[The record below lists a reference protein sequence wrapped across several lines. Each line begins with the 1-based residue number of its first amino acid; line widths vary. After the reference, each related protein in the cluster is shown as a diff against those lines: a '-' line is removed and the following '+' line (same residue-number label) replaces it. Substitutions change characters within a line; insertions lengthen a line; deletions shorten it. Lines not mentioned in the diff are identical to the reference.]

1 MAAFSHQQHPLL
13 ADSVFPPDWPLKNS
27 GILDELVPYW
37 TQFYPSSVHPPLA
50 HLKGSSIDGS
60 NQESSCIEQQSI
72 NNDPSITQKQGNQS
86 LLSMAYKAESGEQ
99 VTQICSPADKKRK
112 SRHGSSPNSANS
124 KDVKQVEG
132 KKPKVDKEAKKGDR
146 NDKKDQNKANIE
158 EPPKGYIHVRARR
171 GQATDSH
178 SLAERV
184 RREKISERM
193 KMLKAL
199 VPGCDKVTGKALVL
213 DEIINYVQSLQT
225 QIEFLSMRLASLDP
239 MVCNFG
245 LMDLDL
251 IMPFGTQGII
261 NNGNMALPMPPI
273 QSSSTFAAASVDTAP
288 STSLVDVTAI
298 AASISNHYT
307 ALQPPNFVNTSVV
320 PTTINTDTGV
330 NMNRSLNST
339 DANTITTMAT
349 TSFPCPRIIDTSAN
363 LLQRGQKPSVLHLQ
377 DVRSLYLGSGVDDQQ
392 QLSVFNQFGL
402 GANN

>member
-13 ADSVFPPDWPLKNS
+13 LDSVFPPDSPLKNS

-50 HLKGSSIDGS
+50 HLEGSSIDGS

-72 NNDPSITQKQGNQS
+72 NNDPSTTQKQGNQS

-99 VTQICSPADKKRK
+99 VFFM
-112 SRHGSSPNSANS
+112 GSLNDQ
-124 KDVKQVEG
+124 DVKQARG
-132 KKPKVDKEAKKGDR
+132 KKPKGDKEAKKGDR
-146 NDKKDQNKANIE
+146 NDKKDQNKADVE

-193 KMLKAL
+193 KMLQAL

-225 QIEFLSMRLASLDP
+225 QVEFLSMRLASLDP

-261 NNGNMALPMPPI
+261 NNGSMALPRPPI
-273 QSSSTFAAASVDTAP
+273 QSSSTATATATAAGIDTAP

-298 AASISNHYT
+298 AASATNSYT

-320 PTTINTDTGV
+320 PTTINTNTGV
-330 NMNRSLNST
+330 NMNQSLNFT
-339 DANTITTMAT
+339 NANTITTMAT
-349 TSFPCPRIIDTSAN
+349 TSFPCPLIIDTSAN
-363 LLQRGQKPSVLHLQ
+363 LFQRGQKPSPSVLPLQ
-377 DVRSLYLGSGVDDQQ
+377 IPNTSAARAGDKGNADTIPGRFLFPTQWGVEC
-392 QLSVFNQFGL
+392 SY
-402 GANN
+402 